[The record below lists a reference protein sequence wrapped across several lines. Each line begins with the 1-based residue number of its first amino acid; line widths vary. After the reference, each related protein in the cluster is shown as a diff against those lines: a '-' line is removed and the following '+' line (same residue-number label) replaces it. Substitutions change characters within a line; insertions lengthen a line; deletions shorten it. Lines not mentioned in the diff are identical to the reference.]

1 MKLSVVIPC
10 RNERAFIKECVNAIF
25 ACELPSDCEMHV
37 YVVDGMSDDGTRDQ
51 VLELMKTN
59 EHISL
64 IDNPKKLTP
73 FAFNLGIHAGGKVD
87 FVQIVGAR
95 HILSANYL
103 INCLNVLQE
112 KKDIWCVGGKIA
124 NVAVN
129 KTGELISAV
138 MSSSFGMGM
147 GNFRTLEQSG
157 YTDTVTSPM
166 YPYEVFEKIGFF
178 DEDLIR
184 NQDDD
189 FNFRVTNAGGKIYF
203 IHDIEL
209 KYYVRAKVSGLRKQF
224 FQYGYWKV
232 FVNRKHGTMT
242 TIRQLFPPAFVLY
255 LCGLPLSYFFPL
267 WFQLLSTTPFML
279 YLCGMTF
286 FSLRLTGIKHFLN
299 TVSLFPIIHVSY
311 GMGYLLGMI
320 DFLLLKKNPSDKQKE
335 LSR

>member
-1 MKLSVVIPC
+1 MNRISVVIPC
-10 RNERAFIKECVNAIF
+10 RNEALYIKECIQAIY
-25 ACELPSDCEMHV
+25 ANELPMDTQLHV
-37 YVVDGMSDDGTRDQ
+37 FVVDGMSDDGTREI
-51 VLELMKTN
+51 VLELEQEYPNLK
-59 EHISL
+59 L
-64 IDNPKKLTP
+64 VDNVKKLTP
-73 FAFNLGIHAGGKVD
+73 FAFNLGIYQVPFD
-87 FVQIVGAR
+87 FLQIVGAR
-95 HILSANYL
+95 HILSSNYL
-103 INCLNVLQE
+103 SSCLNTLQE
-112 KKDIWCVGGKIA
+112 NKEIWCVGGKIA

-242 TIRQLFPPAFVLY
+242 TIRQLFPPAYVLY
-255 LCGLPLSYFFPL
+255 LCGLPLSYFFPFWL
-267 WFQLLSTTPFML
+267 QLLSITPLML

-286 FSLRLTGIKHFLN
+286 FSLRLTGLKHFFN

-311 GMGYLLGMI
+311 GLGYLLGMI

>member
-1 MKLSVVIPC
+1 MNRISVVIPC
-10 RNERAFIKECVNAIF
+10 RNEALYIKECIQAIY
-25 ACELPSDCEMHV
+25 ANELPMDTQLHV
-37 YVVDGMSDDGTRDQ
+37 FVVDGMSDDGTREI
-51 VLELMKTN
+51 VLELEQEYPNLK
-59 EHISL
+59 L
-64 IDNPKKLTP
+64 VDNVKKLTP
-73 FAFNLGIHAGGKVD
+73 FAFNLGIYQVPFD
-87 FVQIVGAR
+87 FLQIVGAR
-95 HILSANYL
+95 HILSSNYL
-103 INCLNVLQE
+103 SSCLNTLQE
-112 KKDIWCVGGKIA
+112 NKEIWCVGGKIA

-209 KYYVRAKVSGLRKQF
+209 KYYVRAEVSGLRKQF

-255 LCGLPLSYFFPL
+255 ICGLPLCYFFPL
-267 WFQLLSTTPFML
+267 WLQLLSTTPLML